1 MYFVDAKQA
10 GTMKEIPRL
19 HDNQICVQSKMTSEK
34 PCNEPCRAE
43 TRRNQV
49 LCAAAQCFRQSGF
62 HGASMANIAR
72 AAGMSVGH
80 IYHYFEN
87 KEAIIAAFV
96 AAEQEKTRSLLE
108 MLIAAENTIDA
119 MVEHAGSGL
128 DDSLDG
134 DTMALHLEM
143 LAEARRNPRVATLLS
158 ESDRALDALGDEVIR
173 KARRGLPPL
182 SPAEVR
188 ARVEAICALFQGLG
202 LRGLTSHRL
211 ERDAVL
217 AVLQRTIRQI
227 VES

>member
-1 MYFVDAKQA
+1 M
-10 GTMKEIPRL
+10 

-34 PCNEPCRAE
+34 SCSEPCRAE

-96 AAEQEKTRSLLE
+96 AAEQDKTRA
-108 MLIAAENTIDA
+108 MLQAMLDADNAIQAIIDYAAT
-119 MVEHAGSGL
+119 GL
-128 DDSLDG
+128 DDSLDANN
-134 DTMALHLEM
+134 TALQLEILAEAARNPNVARIMRESDDALAVLGSQLMNKARSQLPDLSEKEM
-143 LAEARRNPRVATLLS
+143 LARR
-158 ESDRALDALGDEVIR
+158 
-173 KARRGLPPL
+173 
-182 SPAEVR
+182 
-188 ARVEAICALFQGLG
+188 EAIIALFYGLS
-202 LRGLTSHRL
+202 LRGLVSSRLHRD
-211 ERDAVL
+211 EVL
-217 AVLQRTIRQI
+217 TVLRRTIQQI